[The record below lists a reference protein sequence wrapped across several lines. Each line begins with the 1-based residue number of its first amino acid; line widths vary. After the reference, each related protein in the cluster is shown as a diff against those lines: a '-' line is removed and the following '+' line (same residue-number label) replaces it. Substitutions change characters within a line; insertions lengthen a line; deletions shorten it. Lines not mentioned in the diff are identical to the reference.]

1 MFRCISFFLVAPI
14 LWMMLAEDATRSPR
28 RILEDIY
35 GFAYFVEGGVAAFRL
50 AYFDARPR
58 AGIQAVYDG
67 RCTRDEAAAVLRRSS
82 ERCSSPLVLSAPV
95 KTFLSLPAFR

>member
-35 GFAYFVEGGVAAFRL
+35 GFAYFVEGGVIRSH
-50 AYFDARPR
+50 
-58 AGIQAVYDG
+58 AGKW
-67 RCTRDEAAAVLRRSS
+67 
-82 ERCSSPLVLSAPV
+82 RCSTSIH
-95 KTFLSLPAFR
+95 FLPRNWLLKL

>member
-35 GFAYFVEGGVAAFRL
+35 GFAYFVEGGVIRSQDAIRRCL
-50 AYFDARPR
+50 AICNATQKPR
-58 AGIQAVYDG
+58 NSCA
-67 RCTRDEAAAVLRRSS
+67 
-82 ERCSSPLVLSAPV
+82 
-95 KTFLSLPAFR
+95 K